1 MRHEAR
7 QKLTRFF
14 PFSSQQRAPPD
25 GPDQKRARVNRNRFS
40 EGAAA
45 GLGSNDRN
53 SAPVS
58 PVAADPGR
66 SQQQQRRGPELA
78 SGAAEGSATPPVR
91 SVSISGSAARE
102 RERRETQRADIRDPP
117 TGPSSAVRG
126 ARGSGYVDERDRD
139 GGYGRR
145 RGREEGRS
153 FKDRSRRRAGEE

>member
-1 MRHEAR
+1 M
-7 QKLTRFF
+7 T
-14 PFSSQQRAPPD
+14 
-25 GPDQKRARVNRNRFS
+25 RNRFG
-40 EGAAA
+40 EAGATGAA
-45 GLGSNDRN
+45 GNDRS

-58 PVAADPGR
+58 PVATDASR
-66 SQQQQRRGPELA
+66 SQQQQQRRGPDLP
-78 SGAAEGSATPPVR
+78 SGAVEGSATPPVR

-102 RERRETQRADIRDPP
+102 RERRETQRADTREPP
-117 TGPSSAVRG
+117 TGPSSTLRG